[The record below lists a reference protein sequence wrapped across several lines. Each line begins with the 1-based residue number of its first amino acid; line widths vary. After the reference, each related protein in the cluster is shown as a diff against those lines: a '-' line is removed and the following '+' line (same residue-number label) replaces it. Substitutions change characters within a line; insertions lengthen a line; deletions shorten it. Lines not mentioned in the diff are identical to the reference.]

1 MSGGEDSGAGL
12 KSGGELKV
20 SSLLELAQGGADFT
34 TLQCQLFLRCWWR
47 LNAVVQEL
55 KILFYL
61 LLREDK
67 EGAVVPKQSRPFS
80 GQC

>member
-1 MSGGEDSGAGL
+1 MSRGEDSGAGL
-12 KSGGELKV
+12 ESGGELKV

-34 TLQCQLFLRCWWR
+34 TLQCQLFLRCI

-55 KILFYL
+55 KIIFYL
-61 LLREDK
+61 LLREEK
-67 EGAVVPKQSRPFS
+67 ERAVAPKQSRPFS